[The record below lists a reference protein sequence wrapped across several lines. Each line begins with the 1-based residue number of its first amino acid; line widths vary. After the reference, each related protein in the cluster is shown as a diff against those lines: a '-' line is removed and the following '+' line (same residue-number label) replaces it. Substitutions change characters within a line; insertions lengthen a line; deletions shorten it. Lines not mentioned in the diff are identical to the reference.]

1 MDKAQYIEE
10 IVKTL
15 ENYSGENLKGINQLN
30 MILVSLSTAQLEY
43 LIELAQ
49 LLFGQSAK

>member
-1 MDKAQYIEE
+1 MDKAQYIEA
-10 IVKTL
+10 IVETL
-15 ENYSGENLKGINQLN
+15 EKYNGENLKGINQLN
-30 MILVSLSTAQLEY
+30 MILVGLSAAQLEY